1 MNHEQRKPRFMTR
14 LLSWLLT
21 TAIMIGLIPF
31 YAIPAFAATVPTLK
45 DGELDPAKVP
55 GFTMSGG
62 YYVLT
67 ESNAPSVFSNWDF
80 VSQNWSAPFI
90 TNMLEDG
97 IAYGLKL
104 SDGTYYMPIVEY
116 ITGTDAMG
124 VSLIYYYSKN
134 SNGYRVYR
142 GASGSGFTAR
152 KNTYLNAA
160 HYFFDATGAADNQF
174 RTIFNNIAGSA
185 TFTRKE
191 AFLLIAF
198 CIQQQSGGVVK
209 LTDYSGKKFGY
220 MADEKT
226 VMECWDDSSKSFHS
240 PSHPVEDYWDIQLGG
255 YASYFIQAMNMLMDL
270 GVMRG
275 RNNEGSITIS
285 MEGTVTYPEFYTMLT
300 QVKGDGSSGG
310 GWEPTPYSDIDPD
323 LNIKGQNTSI
333 SYRDFLDGEAA
344 SLRVTLDAS
353 GTKSRQ
359 PVTNYAFDVSD
370 NYSNSDSVDSKSSSK
385 SFTFDYF
392 AKDFGFTE
400 AVAFQNNGEKSYSIK
415 YDGSVDVTDSLDTTE
430 GTTATGTGK
439 VNIINEQ
446 PIAKFTTSTD
456 ILNGGN
462 YAPRFFYVGCP
473 ISVVD
478 KSSDYEDALEE
489 WVYTIKYNGATI
501 ASSENFGNIRVTGNS
516 YIKEFTG
523 DLATKK
529 HSITFGAAG
538 TYVIEAYCIDEMGLR
553 SEKFTQTITV
563 TGEPAA
569 PTAKID
575 AKDFTYMNFDTKLTD
590 ASTDPNDDIVTWD
603 WTEVWYF
610 DEVLDENGDGTGQGE
625 WINVTGKT
633 GNKDNPDAYYNGTF
647 NDQTRKA
654 DGSYT
659 TATATLQFTRYG
671 TYRIYLHVTDATGL
685 DNTGYHDVTV
695 LEDIPVIDVGDNP
708 VPPQESVKYTVTFI
722 NTDGTVT
729 SVEVPGGSY
738 VSSEKVPTIV
748 DKDGVYEHGWTRDGM
763 KVEEPTKVQV
773 NGNITFVVFTT
784 PEDENQ
790 NLHTVT
796 FINTDGHTTSVKV
809 PHGGSLSASDVPEIV
824 NAPGVNEI
832 GWTDNDTDV
841 VEPTTTV
848 VDRDLVFWVLTT
860 PVEEKS
866 HTIIFINT
874 DGSVVK
880 IEVPE
885 GENIP
890 KDKIPGIIDIPGF
903 TENGWTSDGETI
915 VSDPSTIVPDKDMVF
930 RVDKDPEGD
939 NTHDVIFVNT
949 DGEKV
954 VVKVPDGEK
963 IPVEKI
969 PGIVDLP
976 DVVENGWTDGDK
988 VFNDPNEIGNIVVND
1003 DLVFWV
1009 DTDKENDDTHD
1020 IIFVNTDGETV
1031 IIKVPNGE
1039 SIPKDKIP
1047 DIVDLPGLIENGW
1060 ITDGQL
1066 VEDPSTII
1074 PDKDMVF
1081 HVDTDPEEKETCIV
1095 TFINT
1100 DGSTVTV
1107 EVPKGGYVDSSDV
1120 PNIIDVD
1127 KLIENGWTFDGTT
1140 VTDPT
1145 KVQINDDTVFW
1156 VDTSEEKTD
1165 PDSDLPYFD
1174 KEGRLVVKQN
1184 RAALIDVT
1192 ESLSPPN
1199 DPIQVEKTEWVLG
1212 SVNGYDLDNVKFQ
1225 GGKASGLKAIFMAKE
1240 PGEFTITITLHNNYS
1255 DQLAQDKPNSN
1266 KLKARTATI
1275 TVIVYPDEPPTASL
1289 FVNNANPNFH
1299 NNPTSTDITVASSA
1313 TSPDGDAIGKYEWSI
1328 IRDENN
1334 DGNYEETPLYENQG
1348 SNLPTVTFPVT
1359 FQSGVVGT
1367 FLAKLKVTESPGQL
1381 SLPEYMEEDDNLSTE
1396 TEKVFEVNW
1405 TPCISYDFKLNG
1417 NTWAYVDDVIP
1428 IKAKVLDE
1436 NTATCSVKW
1445 TLKKKVG
1452 NSYLPV
1458 DTSNFTVWD
1467 FGTLGGE
1474 LRIEE
1479 DGFYVLE
1486 AVITDDHGY
1495 SESFVS
1501 NEIRIYDLP
1510 TAVISDDPTY
1520 RWLETQWQY
1529 KQSRRFDLDGTASHA
1544 DDSTGEALH
1553 QIDHSLDTWTITPIS
1568 DGASAD
1574 AIYVLADD
1582 GKTRLVSEET
1592 TYFCA
1597 SKNEFDEQIAI
1608 IEPGTYRVGYQVTNT
1623 YGKKSEIVYQD
1634 ITIVKDNEPII
1645 SIGTPATHEYLGSA
1659 ADDRYVTIGMTKV
1672 SITSDDMDIVG
1683 SDQNYQAQYRYDS
1696 NNDGNFDDETWVDC
1710 NVESETNTAQSK
1722 LQLSMTADVNQ
1733 VGWYQFR
1740 LFVKEEF
1747 GQPTLDTIIPD
1758 ECRMSYEFFHE
1769 VEVDNTRP
1777 HGTFDV
1783 VETVYGDIIF
1793 AMGTSQNTGEVA
1805 EKSKNFE
1812 NSFGD
1817 VPGANMFQLD
1827 VQTIETSSI
1836 NLADGI
1842 EWITSQMSSRIGS
1855 VSFGNGG
1862 LDVYMKGNSSNPGQN
1877 ILYTTDYKGKIK
1889 FSFDYNLDFGDSFN
1903 GAGVVMNL
1911 SEDANNIYG
1920 TLIWIQYGSSRPG
1933 FSGSGIYDITYRKGT
1948 NSSQYPAS
1956 VKKLTTFSLNQNG
1969 RLEIE
1974 ADSGTIS
1981 VTGTGVSNKV
1991 YSVTTKHNGDG
2002 FGFYSS
2008 HYSHN
2013 CDDIGNFDMT
2023 GIQLEVTVQRSLADS
2038 LTDVSFNSDHN
2049 VFVIWTEDTISQEL
2063 DKTSP
2068 TYAEDYAKLLAWLNS
2083 QNIHL
2088 IVLGSSKDDPSTTNI
2103 TEGNKAE
2110 MEELLSQCLAS
2121 GIYID
2126 KDTVDEDLTAARDFI
2141 ASVLLPDGT
2150 GKPTKYVLVNEETVY
2165 NKLYEDFNGHE
2176 HWFAGGVDEEGNGID
2191 SILSSKWWYKH
2202 EPEYF
2207 LNSMGLYN
2215 LDQTWQSDEV
2225 TMFTQTG
2232 RYYVDYKVKDNSV
2245 PDAYLSDNSSNNPFD
2260 EYRYWSNNYGNDE
2273 YNDEGQIANP
2283 YAEIYVHRRP
2293 LAEFDFTAHMSP
2305 TEELTGIDITDAAYD
2320 LDHYESGNPKSHPT
2334 KGLQMY
2340 EWTWQL
2346 ADDPSSKKTA
2356 TFTDVNVAQQWI
2368 NEQLA
2373 SIKYDSTT
2381 NVLVSYRV
2389 RDIDGVEEEQTVV
2402 YTHQIGAINGES
2414 IYKAPENSYHHTT
2427 LDKDLVVNGV
2437 VVAPAGTYVTTDYEE
2452 AVSELRAALAER
2464 EQELAE
2470 ATADYNNK
2478 EAAAQQADAEATTA
2492 EEAADQAEAS
2502 RDNKQ
2507 SEVNNQ
2513 TSVVTQKEN
2522 ALKDATQKET
2532 ESLNALNAA
2541 KEAAQNALDSYT
2553 AAQSDYAAKKGVY
2566 DSAYAAWDN
2575 ENAVQTQIDADIA
2588 ALEAKHDAG
2597 EISDDDYNTQLADL
2611 TAKKSASIEKQQ
2623 KLWDEEVVPAKTAM
2637 DAASA
2642 DVASK
2647 KSAYEAKQAEVDN
2660 CQKVYDAAVAAKGA
2674 AQTDLNNA
2682 NAKLESLKNELVSL
2696 TDAAQ
2701 KARETAT
2708 NLRTVSDKARQDA
2721 DAAKAVRDAA
2731 QKARDEAQKAIDDV
2745 RPLTTDQTVWATTTE
2760 EQLIPDGVWS
2770 FYNTVRI
2777 TGNPIPPV
2785 AKFVTNKIY
2794 FDVNEDISITDKSYS
2809 PNGNEITTWDWTI
2822 TGGVNNIEKHVT
2834 YTTLPNKQIQ
2844 VTDVNDMQNRI
2855 STYVTD
2861 LINQQPLGMTNAE
2874 NTYKI
2879 TLVVTDN
2886 KSVPLQSEAYSV
2898 SVVIVPSNNAPT
2910 IDPNNPLAPGGSDDD
2925 DKNTSIYEK
2934 NTLLV
2939 YEYDAYD
2946 ANEANP
2952 FYTYKG
2958 QTQYR
2963 GSEYLDWTV
2972 ILDDPDNHDKYG
2984 QANDTEVYTLD
2995 YLLER
3000 FQKENI
3006 LGIDSTTTTDD
3017 VRGYGPLNLTA
3028 EEALNNEKVAPFITV
3043 KDGNIPWG
3051 AYRITTTVTDNP
3063 KNGSAGK
3070 STSIVTN
3077 SDTVPK
3083 HLYVI
3088 PKLSLSDI
3096 HFSWE
3101 GAMDTEEQVPVGD
3114 TVTITFQTCAETT
3127 SAFVV
3132 MPDGLGGEQK
3142 FAATLVS
3149 TTDTGNKVWSA
3160 DAIIPDSVEE
3170 DDLVD
3175 GKGYTFYV
3183 EANTTYGSTDGTIT
3197 RTKRAAHS
3205 MNVLAIKLYDFRIT
3219 NITDPA
3225 VQFDG
3230 DPVYVPNLAY
3240 DNTNSPAGVLMKKG
3254 YSFYFELTSMGL
3266 KNDTDTICI
3275 KPSFY
3280 LKDEN
3285 GSWIPVD
3292 VYYKNSDGE
3301 YVLGTYDPNAPTAAE
3316 DTFRMYANGQGGS
3329 VLGTMRKL
3337 ILDNDDRKIDGK
3349 EQTWSGRFGLPSTAV
3364 FVKKGMP
3371 LSSNNLVT
3379 GQILITF
3386 DIEALKDGV
3395 TKYDYIDRGQW
3406 HAERLNSS
3414 GQYINATKAPYM
3426 DGSVIVI
3433 DGNKTALD
3441 NYESLPVW
3449 RKS

>member
-1 MNHEQRKPRFMTR
+1 MIHEQRKPRFMTR
-14 LLSWLLT
+14 LLSWLLA

-62 YYVLT
+62 RYVLT
-67 ESNAPSVFSNWDF
+67 ASNAASVFSNWDF

-90 TNMLEDG
+90 TNMLEEG

-116 ITGTDAMG
+116 ITGADAMG
-124 VSLIYYYSKN
+124 VSMIYYYSKN

-142 GASGSGFTAR
+142 GASGSGWAAR
-152 KNTYLNAA
+152 QDTYKNSGV
-160 HYFFDATGAADNQF
+160 YFFDATGRQDSQF
-174 RTIFNNIAGSA
+174 INIFKQIAGSS

-209 LTDYSGKKFGY
+209 LSDYSGTKFGY
-220 MADEKT
+220 MADGKT

-240 PSHPVEDYWDIQLGG
+240 PSNPVEDYWNIQLGG
-255 YASYFIQAMNMLMDL
+255 YPTYFIQSMNMLMDL

-275 RNNEGSITIS
+275 RSNEGSITIS
-285 MEGTVTYPEFYTMLT
+285 MEGTITYPEFYTMLT
-300 QVKGDGSSGG
+300 QVEGDGSSGG

-400 AVAFQNNGEKSYSIK
+400 AIAFQNNGEKSYSIK

-610 DEVLDENGDGTGQGE
+610 DEVLDENGDGTGHGE

-738 VSSEKVPTIV
+738 ISSEKVPTIV

-880 IEVPE
+880 NEVPE

-1081 HVDTDPEEKETCIV
+1081 HVDTDPEEKEICIV

-1127 KLIENGWTFDGTT
+1127 NLIENGWTFDGTT

-1212 SVNGYDLDNVKFQ
+1212 SVNGYDLNNVKFQ
-1225 GGKASGLKAIFMAKE
+1225 GGKASGLKAIFLAKE
-1240 PGEFTITITLHNNYS
+1240 PGEFTVTITLHNNYS
-1255 DQLAQDKPNSN
+1255 DQLAQDKPDSN

-1275 TVIVYPDEPPTASL
+1275 TVIVYPDEPPAASL

-1299 NNPTSTDITVASSA
+1299 NNPTSAEITVASSA

-1348 SNLPTVTFPVT
+1348 TNLPTVTFPVT

-1367 FLAKLKVTESPGQL
+1367 FLAKLKVTETPGQL
-1381 SLPEYMEEDDNLSTE
+1381 SLPEYMEEDDNLSAE

-1417 NTWAYVDDVIP
+1417 NAWAYVDDVIP

-1436 NTATCSVKW
+1436 NTATCAVKW

-1501 NEIRIYDLP
+1501 NEIRIYNLP

-1520 RWLETQWQY
+1520 RWLDTQWQY

-1582 GKTRLVSEET
+1582 GKTRLESEET

-1659 ADDRYVTIGMTKV
+1659 ADDRYVTIGMTNV
-1672 SITSDDMDIVG
+1672 NISSDDMDIVG
-1683 SDQNYQAQYRYDS
+1683 TDQNYQAQYRYDS
-1696 NNDGNFDDETWVDC
+1696 NNDGNFDDETWTDC
-1710 NVESETNTAQSK
+1710 NIKSEANGDNSK

-1740 LFVKEEF
+1740 LYIKEEF
-1747 GQPTLDTIIPD
+1747 GQPTLDSIIPD
-1758 ECRMSYEFFHE
+1758 DCKMSYEFFHE
-1769 VEVDNTRP
+1769 VEVDNSRP
-1777 HGTFDV
+1777 QGTFDV
-1783 VETVYGDIIF
+1783 SNTVYGDITFVLGRTDDASEI
-1793 AMGTSQNTGEVA
+1793 S
-1805 EKSKNFE
+1805 EKTLNFG
-1812 NSFGD
+1812 NSFGEVEGAD
-1817 VPGANMFQLD
+1817 VFQLD
-1827 VQTIETSSI
+1827 VDTIENVFDCEFALHTTWDTRSDMDTHIYLYNASGGLVNHIYYGNRSGSGVQLNQDDTSGGNSGDQNVTKPNTGGGEWFTIDFPNLDSTVTKMVVQIHAYRGTATTTVSLI
-1836 NLADGI
+1836 NTTKEEIVLQQT
-1842 EWITSQMSSRIGS
+1842 EF
-1855 VSFGNGG
+1855 VSGTVDFGQLLKGKSDIWDFYDPNGG
-1862 LDVYMKGNSSNPGQN
+1862 
-1877 ILYTTDYKGKIK
+1877 
-1889 FSFDYNLDFGDSFN
+1889 F
-1903 GAGVVMNL
+1903 
-1911 SEDANNIYG
+1911 
-1920 TLIWIQYGSSRPG
+1920 
-1933 FSGSGIYDITYRKGT
+1933 FSGSGSKTL
-1948 NSSQYPAS
+1948 
-1956 VKKLTTFSLNQNG
+1956 V
-1969 RLEIE
+1969 E
-1974 ADSGTIS
+1974 
-1981 VTGTGVSNKV
+1981 
-1991 YSVTTKHNGDG
+1991 
-2002 FGFYSS
+2002 
-2008 HYSHN
+2008 
-2013 CDDIGNFDMT
+2013 C
-2023 GIQLEVTVQRSLADS
+2023 
-2038 LTDVSFNSDHN
+2038 LTDVTFNANHD
-2049 VFVIWTEDTISQEL
+2049 VFVVWAEDEIPQEL

-2068 TYAEDYAKLLAWLNS
+2068 TYEEDYANLLSLLVS

-2088 IVLGSSKDDPSTTNI
+2088 IILGSSENEAVMK
-2103 TEGNKAE
+2103 
-2110 MEELLSQCLAS
+2110 ELLTQCLVP
-2121 GIYID
+2121 GIFINAGS
-2126 KDTVDEDLTAARDFI
+2126 VDDDLDEAREFI
-2141 ASVLLPDGT
+2141 ASVLRKASGT
-2150 GKPTKYVLVNEETVY
+2150 NVKYVLVNEESVY
-2165 NKLYEDFNGHE
+2165 SKFFTDFNGHD
-2176 HWFAGGVDEEGNGID
+2176 HWFAGGYLTDEKGNIVKDEDGNPIGID
-2191 SILSSKWWYKH
+2191 TILSSKWWYSH
-2202 EPEYF
+2202 DPEYF
-2207 LNSMGLYN
+2207 LNSMGLYDLN
-2215 LDQTWQSDEV
+2215 QTWQPEEV

-2245 PDAYLSDNSSNNPFD
+2245 PDAYKNDNSSENPFD

-2273 YNDEGQIANP
+2273 YNEKGELSNP

-2293 LAEFDFTAHMSP
+2293 LAEFNFTAHMSP

-2346 ADDPSSKKTA
+2346 ANDPSSKKTA

-2389 RDIDGVEEEQTVV
+2389 RDIDGVEKEQTVV

-2492 EEAADQAEAS
+2492 EKAADQAEAS

-2513 TSVVTQKEN
+2513 TNVVTQKES

-2532 ESLNALNAA
+2532 DSLNALNAA
-2541 KEAAQNALDSYT
+2541 KEAAQTALDSYT
-2553 AAQSDYAAKKGVY
+2553 ASQSDYATKKGVY
-2566 DSAYAAWDN
+2566 DGAYAAWDN
-2575 ENAVQTQIDADIA
+2575 ENAVQTQIDADTA

-2611 TAKKSASIEKQQ
+2611 TAKKNASIEKQQ
-2623 KLWDEEVVPAKTAM
+2623 KLWNEDVVPAKTAM

-2642 DVASK
+2642 DMESK
-2647 KSAYEAKQAEVDN
+2647 KSAYEAKKAEVDS
-2660 CQKVYDAAVAAKGA
+2660 CQKGYDAAVASKNA

-2682 NAKLESLKNELVSL
+2682 NDKLVSLKNELVSL

-2708 NLRTVSDKARQDA
+2708 NLRADSDKARQDA
-2721 DAAKAVRDAA
+2721 DTAKAARDAA
-2731 QKARDEAQKAIDDV
+2731 QKARDDAQKAIDDV
-2745 RPLTTDQTVWATTTE
+2745 RPLTTDQTVWVTTTE
-2760 EQLIPDGVWS
+2760 KQLIPDGVWS

-2794 FDVNEDISITDKSYS
+2794 YDVNEDISITDKSYS

-2822 TGGVNNIEKHVT
+2822 TGGVNKIEKHVT

-2844 VTDVNDMQNRI
+2844 VSDVTDMQNRI
-2855 STYVTD
+2855 STFVTD
-2861 LINQQPLGMTNAE
+2861 LINQQPLGMTNEE

-2886 KSVPLQSEAYSV
+2886 KSVPLQSDAYSV
-2898 SVVIVPSNNAPT
+2898 SVVIVPGNNAPT

-2925 DKNTSIYEK
+2925 NKNTSIYEK

-2972 ILDDPDNHDKYG
+2972 ILGDPDNNDKYG
-2984 QANDTEVYTLD
+2984 PANDTEVYTLD

-3000 FQKENI
+3000 FQKANI
-3006 LGIDSTTTTDD
+3006 LGIDSTITTDD

-3043 KDGNIPWG
+3043 KDGKIPWG

-3088 PKLSLSDI
+3088 PKLFLSNI

-3101 GAMDTEEQVPVGD
+3101 GVMDTEEQVPVGD

-3142 FAATLVS
+3142 FAAILVS
-3149 TTDTGNKVWSA
+3149 TTDTGEKVWSA

-3337 ILDNDDRKIDGK
+3337 ILDSDDRKIDGK